1 MNFPSIHREGARGG
15 LDDEFRQETKTDI
28 FDYIEIFYNQQ
39 RRHF

>member
-15 LDDEFRQETKTDI
+15 LDYEFRQEVKMDI